1 MVEERPMAINRTVSP
16 AGPRPLV
23 ATTMTPREAFRILR
37 RHILLIVTLT
47 VLGLVAGGTTWYT
60 LKKFFPKY
68 IAKTYILVLPPVE
81 TDPMTIVA
89 PQVQKDI
96 QYGHR
101 LSMANLIKQQN
112 TLQDLLGRNR
122 VKQTE
127 WYRRRGTDA
136 KRIKYLN
143 SFLGAQAHRDAEYV
157 EVSMTAQDSKEAAL
171 IVNEMIDLFVD
182 TQGGSKR
189 AEVAEK
195 LARLEDQRR
204 RVQRDLDTAE
214 KALGEVRTAWDLT
227 DLEMP
232 TGRYFQHVIE
242 IELNNLSLQENEL
255 TLGIKQTQATIQNL
269 EKLATGPITEQ
280 IENAIETDPVMILL
294 AQQIALQD
302 AELSGRLTKFG
313 ENHKSVRQL
322 QETINQTR
330 EKRRIRKAEIAEQT
344 RRANLEMANDS
355 LVVLQERMSEL
366 ERLREEAAAKKRDLD
381 LARAQYSQRLTI
393 REERTEMID
402 SIKEQIE
409 KLKIMHDDPKTPK
422 VQRVGYAPEPLEMV
436 ISRQWWAHFP
446 VGTILGFLLGVGLS
460 FLIEVLNDLVR
471 TQRDVNRFLHIPL
484 LCMVPDAA
492 EDDQIRG
499 IDPCRVVRQA
509 PYSLTSESYRQ
520 LRTHLK
526 LSVPAESKVLLVS
539 SGSAG
544 DGKTSVAVNLASTL
558 VAENKKVLLIDAN
571 FRRPSLQ
578 KLFPKVESSLDDLE
592 AGSFDF
598 GLSSVLM
605 NQCGHQDTIRPSGT
619 EGLDII
625 DCGPMPSD
633 PAELLGSARMEEL
646 LKQQSKNYDYIIID
660 SPPALLVSDAKV
672 LSGLADATILVFN
685 AAATRRGTAQRTIRE
700 LRELGAT
707 IVGCVIFAARA
718 IKGGYFDEQFRSFQE
733 YQKLQHAAV

>member
-1 MVEERPMAINRTVSP
+1 MAEERPMAINKTVSP

-23 ATTMTPREAFRILR
+23 ATSMTPREAFGILR
-37 RHILLIVTLT
+37 RHTLLIVTLT
-47 VLGLVAGGTTWYT
+47 ALGMVAGGTTWYIS
-60 LKKFFPKY
+60 KEFFPEY
-68 IAKTYILVLPPVE
+68 IASTYIQILPPVE
-81 TDPMTIVA
+81 IDPMTIIA
-89 PQVQKDI
+89 PQVAKEI

-112 TLQDLLGRNR
+112 TLQDLLGRNK

-143 SFLGAQAHRDAEYV
+143 SYLGAQANRDAEYV

-171 IVNEMIDLFVD
+171 IVNEMVDLFVD
-182 TQGGSKR
+182 MQGGSKR

-195 LARLEDQRR
+195 LARLDEQRT
-204 RVQRDLDTAE
+204 RVQRDLDSAE
-214 KALGEVRTAWDLT
+214 KSLSEVRTAWDIT
-227 DLEMP
+227 DLEKP
-232 TGRYFQHVIE
+232 TGRYFRHT
-242 IELNNLSLQENEL
+242 IELQVDDLELKANEL
-255 TLGIKQTQATIQNL
+255 TLGIKQTQANIENL

-280 IENAIETDPVMILL
+280 IENAIETDSVMVLL
-294 AQQIALQD
+294 AQQIALQE

-322 QETINQTR
+322 QETINQTI

-344 RRANLEMANDS
+344 RRANFANANDN
-355 LVVLQERMSEL
+355 LVVLQERMAEL
-366 ERLREEAAAKKRDLD
+366 GRLREEAAAKKRDLD
-381 LARAQYSQRLTI
+381 LARAQYEQRLVI
-393 REERTEMID
+393 KDERTLMLD

-436 ISRQWWAHFP
+436 SSRQWWVPFP
-446 VGTILGFLLGVGLS
+446 IGTILGFLLGVGLS
-460 FLIEVLNDLVR
+460 FLIEILNDLVR

-509 PYSLTSESYRQ
+509 PYSMTSESYRQ
-520 LRTHLK
+520 LRTYLK
-526 LSVPAESKVLLVS
+526 LSVPAESKVLLVG

-544 DGKTSVAVNLASTL
+544 DGKTSVAVNLATTL
-558 VAENKKVLLIDAN
+558 VAENKRVLLIDAN

-578 KLFPKVESSLDDLE
+578 KIFPKVGASNSDIE

-598 GLSSVLM
+598 GLSSILT
-605 NQCGHQDTIRPSGT
+605 NQCGPQNAIRPSGT

-625 DCGPMPSD
+625 DCGPLPSN

-646 LKQQSKNYDYIIID
+646 LKQQRKSYNYIIID
-660 SPPALLVSDAKV
+660 SPPILLVSDAKV
-672 LSGLADATILVFN
+672 LAGIADATILVFN
-685 AAATRRGTAQRTIRE
+685 AAATKRGAAQRTIRE
-700 LRELGAT
+700 LREVGAT
-707 IVGCVIFAARA
+707 IVGCVLFATRA
-718 IKGGYFDEQFRSFQE
+718 IKGGYFEEQFRSFQE